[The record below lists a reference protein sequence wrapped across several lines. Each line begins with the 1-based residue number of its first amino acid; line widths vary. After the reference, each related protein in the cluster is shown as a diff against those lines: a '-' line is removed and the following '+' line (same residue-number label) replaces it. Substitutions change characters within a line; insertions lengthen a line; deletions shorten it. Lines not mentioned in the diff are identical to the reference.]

1 MLYFTPGS
9 RTVHSNTSKFENNF
23 KLVSTKNLSINN
35 IHLYSEK
42 GSIKKYNNTSVI
54 IKEWSKIRI
63 NKYYLRKNHQVKN
76 LENDYNILSSKIRFI
91 LDVIAGN
98 IKIMNVK
105 LDVIANKLV
114 ELKYPK
120 IYKDSDNTTDD
131 NESDLIKGYNYLI
144 KMPISQLTLD
154 RKLILEKEVEDLKN
168 KLDLL
173 KNISIN
179 KIWKDELE
187 ILKNKWI
194 EHRDYILNDYLNDK
208 NNVSTTKA
216 TKKKKK

>member
-1 MLYFTPGS
+1 
-9 RTVHSNTSKFENNF
+9 
-23 KLVSTKNLSINN
+23 
-35 IHLYSEK
+35 
-42 GSIKKYNNTSVI
+42 
-54 IKEWSKIRI
+54 
-63 NKYYLRKNHQVKN
+63 
-76 LENDYNILSSKIRFI
+76 
-91 LDVIAGN
+91 
-98 IKIMNVK
+98 
-105 LDVIANKLV
+105 
-114 ELKYPK
+114 
-120 IYKDSDNTTDD
+120 
-131 NESDLIKGYNYLI
+131 
-144 KMPISQLTLD
+144 MPISQLTLD